1 MIEELPKNLL
11 PIKHFLNNLTQKV
24 KKPLHFFKKKPLDYF
39 RKNTFSPLSLLNLAL
54 IAFIVTNAGLPSQN
68 MISPVKT
75 SMESVYIQSKVDLP
89 KETFAFVPDLAPNK
103 FPYIDLS
110 NLTYLSFFDIP
121 LTEDG
126 KLNYESLGYQSFT
139 SDEASQLF
147 ERARYNNTK
156 VFLTLSAFDTN
167 TISNIL
173 NNEDIQNRLADQIAT
188 EISSSNID
196 GILIDFEYPGKGKEF
211 QDKFSKFIILLN
223 NQVHQNLPESQIAV
237 AIPNSLS
244 NNQSLYNTQKLAET
258 SDKVFI
264 IADDFSVLEYADN
277 KAINPVYGGNF
288 KEYWNKVSASLRNLN
303 QKVPKEKLVMERAWY
318 GNGNQYKLYI
328 PNSQPPQN
336 RVDSIASS
344 VNLDQSTIDRLV
356 YDIPSKGQSSAREY
370 IPLIAEALN
379 KEGILNTNV
388 LAYALATIEHET
400 DGTFAPI
407 HEIKGSVNA
416 RRLGYEGSSNYFGR
430 GFIQIT
436 HLRNYYAMGQRI
448 GMGEQLTKNPE
459 LASDPKIAAS
469 ILAAY
474 FKDNNVSNLATQ
486 GSFVAARRP
495 INPDLNGWLVA
506 DMAVKYTYN
515 L

>member
-11 PIKHFLNNLTQKV
+11 EIKHFSHHLAQKV
-24 KKPLHFFKKKPLDYF
+24 KKFFIALIALILATNAPQA
-39 RKNTFSPLSLLNLAL
+39 TLSLLAPVYSPDQS
-54 IAFIVTNAGLPSQN
+54 IFSQSQAN
-68 MISPVKT
+68 
-75 SMESVYIQSKVDLP
+75 LP

-156 VFLTLSAFDTN
+156 VFLTLSAFDAN
-167 TISNIL
+167 TINSIL
-173 NNEDIQNRLADQIAT
+173 NNEEAQNRLADQITT
-188 EISSSNID
+188 EITNSNID
-196 GILIDFEYPGKGKEF
+196 GILIDFEYPGKKGKEF

-244 NNQSLYNTQKLAET
+244 NNQSLYNTQKLTET

-336 RVDSIASS
+336 KVDSIASS

-370 IPLIAEALN
+370 IPLITEALN